1 MGQRIIQIHGRK
13 QGNGVWKRSE
23 QGGAATMAG
32 LYYIYYI
39 VAVGLIV
46 GGIVG
51 WQGLNQTFVIV
62 RGVRKSACPVWAL
75 TRI

>member
-1 MGQRIIQIHGRK
+1 M
-13 QGNGVWKRSE
+13 WKRSE

-46 GGIVG
+46 GHR
-51 WQGLNQTFVIV
+51 WLQGLNQTFVIV

>member
-51 WQGLNQTFVIV
+51 CKVSIRRL
-62 RGVRKSACPVWAL
+62 
-75 TRI
+75 